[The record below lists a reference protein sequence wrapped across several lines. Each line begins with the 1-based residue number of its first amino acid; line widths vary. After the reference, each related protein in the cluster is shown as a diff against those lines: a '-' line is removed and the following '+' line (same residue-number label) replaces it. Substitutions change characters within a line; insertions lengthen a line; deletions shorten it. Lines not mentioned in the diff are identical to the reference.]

1 MRAEDGVEPTE
12 ETGTDEALMA
22 NAAAGNR
29 KAFGTLTRRH
39 LRRSIAL
46 AQRVVPE
53 CVPWFLSRPPFRP
66 APLAGFLAGMAV
78 VGSLFVRIHAGREEF
93 APRLR
98 TELTAEPFDPKRLT
112 ALFDNIHA
120 NDAALRSEFEARVA
134 DTLSRLSPEGRLRL
148 AESPLP

>member
-1 MRAEDGVEPTE
+1 MLLDAASAPLVSPGR
-12 ETGTDEALMA
+12 EARVHA
-22 NAAAGNR
+22 R
-29 KAFGTLTRRH
+29 
-39 LRRSIAL
+39 IADCL

-53 CVPWFLSRPPFRP
+53 CVPWFLLRPPFRP

-78 VGSLFVRIHAGREEF
+78 VGSLFVRIHAGRDEF